1 MGHYESLW
9 VILVHYGSF
18 WLIPPVT
25 KALLAD
31 TFDKILLSWI
41 LLSSLIVQMT
51 YLKSIFLP

>member
-18 WLIPPVT
+18 WLIP
-25 KALLAD
+25 LLAD